1 MKKLF
6 ENWRAFEKEVLEEA
20 EGDEARRRVTRA
32 RIEKD
37 RQEKEIAASEAAFRE
52 RNPKKGT
59 RTQAATGYTGNLPT
73 GPRRIVK
80 PGTDVYPGGES
91 PGQKRYAAD
100 QVAQKN
106 AGILMDVAKLG
117 FSAMPMG
124 LGSLLH
130 ALAGPVTR
138 GSATSIL
145 GSTITSLLPT
155 LGATIPGMP
164 ATGVLGYGVGGTAT
178 VGLLATSVLTGAFLG
193 WEAGDVIMKASGIKD
208 PEGLRNI
215 GYKFL
220 GGALGLHGDLT
231 GHQAA
236 RLETAMMIMKHDKN
250 GTLSGDEG
258 MAPLR
263 RHALVMLAVSEHKTG
278 SPEHDKFKA
287 ELAAV
292 LERDYQLSQAGEG
305 ETGAYY
311 AKMMMHPRLQDST
324 KQLHKD
330 VWSIAT
336 GTEAVGRVT
345 SLMAM
350 DTTISDEEF
359 HGYAGR
365 ERTEEEITQ
374 RDSEVTKNLIDQLT
388 DPSLRADT
396 DVSDADA
403 LNNLVDFAFE
413 TGDTDT
419 AYSAMA
425 GEFTSSPSEG
435 GTWEEKHAQDAQ
447 ADQAQADYEEL
458 HYGDEAS
465 QSDTGPDEFGADP
478 TSPSP
483 VANLDVDPDTEG
495 IQEPSALI
503 DARKQRLD
511 VDPDTEG
518 IQEPSALIDARK
530 QREVAYASMK
540 EETKRKPKL
549 SITKSRLAQI
559 IKEEL
564 AGIKTESFFNRLTG
578 NAGLTNDEIRIKTLT
593 KLGENFDGS
602 RGLKAEMVTLETGE
616 TGLQVTVPDDYHWKK
631 KGETKFFMNWYEA
644 KMWMMYGDQG
654 DPMLGGRGLGIAMLG
669 TL

>member
-278 SPEHDKFKA
+278 SPEHNKFKA
-287 ELAAV
+287 ELRAV

-503 DARKQRLD
+503 DARKQR
-511 VDPDTEG
+511 
-518 IQEPSALIDARK
+518 
-530 QREVAYASMK
+530 EVAYASMK